1 MSDSDIIITRGKKLQ
16 YKDHGKIVKEQ
27 NKYFDTKLDAILRS
41 LKTKINLRKRI
52 RNLQRE

>member
-16 YKDHGKIVKEQ
+16 YKGDGKIVKEQ

-52 RNLQRE
+52 RNLRRE

>member
-16 YKDHGKIVKEQ
+16 YKDDGKMVKEQ

>member
-16 YKDHGKIVKEQ
+16 YKDDGKIVKEQ
-27 NKYFDTKLDAILRS
+27 NKFFDTKLDAILRS

-52 RNLQRE
+52 RNLRRE